1 VVGTYAINNNMYDVW
16 VALIMGVLG
25 YLMRKYDFSPS
36 AMVLAMILGFMVE
49 TSLRR
54 SLIISYGDL
63 SCFYTRPIALAL
75 IVLAVITLVFP
86 IIRAIRDN
94 KRRI

>member
-1 VVGTYAINNNMYDVW
+1 
-16 VALIMGVLG
+16 MGVLG

-75 IVLAVITLVFP
+75 IVLAADHPRLP
-86 IIRAIRDN
+86 HHQGDPG
-94 KRRI
+94 KY